1 MLDRE
6 LRERFEHI
14 GKVTP
19 GLLLRWCPQ
28 PSGMVPVRVL
38 KLASCLSVLAVER
51 VPQDREQPRMEVRVW
66 LEPIEVGPGSQD
78 GLLHEIVCLIHAVG
92 EREGKGPQAG
102 NAASMASRTPQGWPS

>member
-1 MLDRE
+1 MCAALHRAKRNATDLSRFLIRQALSRNQDQSFPVLDRE

-38 KLASCLSVLAVER
+38 KLASRLSVLAVER

-66 LEPIEVGPGSQD
+66 LEPIEVGP
-78 GLLHEIVCLIHAVG
+78 
-92 EREGKGPQAG
+92 
-102 NAASMASRTPQGWPS
+102 